1 METTLAM
8 IKALADGNRLR
19 VVVVLMRHDEL
30 CVCQIVEML
39 GLATATVSRHMH
51 ILQHA
56 RLVQSRKEGRWVHYR
71 LAQPFPDLLRTW
83 LAQSLAEA
91 PEVQADEKA
100 LAAILAS
107 DPEVVCRRQKI
118 RKGSGACVEQ

>member
-19 VVVVLMRHDEL
+19 VVVALMRHDEL

-39 GLATATVSRHMH
+39 GLATATISRHMR

-71 LAQPFPDLLRTW
+71 LAEPFPDFLRKW
-83 LAQSLAEA
+83 LAESLAGTPEA
-91 PEVQADEKA
+91 REDEKA
-100 LAAILAS
+100 LATILAS
-107 DPEVVCRRQKI
+107 DPEAVCRRQKM
-118 RKGSGACVEQ
+118 RKGSGACAEL